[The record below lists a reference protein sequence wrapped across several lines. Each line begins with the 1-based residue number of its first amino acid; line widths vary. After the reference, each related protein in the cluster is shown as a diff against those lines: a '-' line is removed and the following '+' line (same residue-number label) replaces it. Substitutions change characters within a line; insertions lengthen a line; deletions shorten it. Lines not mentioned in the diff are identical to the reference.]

1 MRLIFKRRGLLFD
14 ISKDE
19 VVRVINVDES
29 FGIDSSKFLVRLL
42 DGQPTFILE
51 PLRVI
56 ESINKQLSYGNWKVP
71 KYLLLVRR
79 DGDVCKA
86 LMVDS
91 MDWNLKRENI

>member
-79 DGDVCKA
+79 DGDV
-86 LMVDS
+86 
-91 MDWNLKRENI
+91 